1 MPMAEVAV
9 RWSLRLSRPALAC
22 VGVLALVPMAWAAM
36 PAIAQDP
43 AYHLFADQRSWLG
56 IPRAADVLSNLA
68 FVLVGLIGIARLAS
82 RRRTRFSAATEAG
95 LWCVALGFL
104 CTGAGSGWYHLNP
117 IDATLAW
124 DRLAMTLVF
133 AGMLGTAVA
142 QRIGPNAAR
151 VSLVVLVLLGIASIA
166 YWRLAGDLS
175 LYVTFHAGAVAAL
188 LALLLAARRDDDP
201 FPWWWII
208 GWYVLAKL
216 FEAADHGIWE
226 ATHGVIAGH
235 TLKHLAAAAAG
246 VAAFRPLRSRA
257 D

>member
-1 MPMAEVAV
+1 VAAS
-9 RWSLRLSRPALAC
+9 RIRRSIRLSRPALAC
-22 VGVLALVPMAWAAM
+22 VGVLALVPMAWAAI

-68 FVLVGLIGIARLAS
+68 FVLMGLIGIARLAS
-82 RRRTRFSAATEAG
+82 HRRTRFSAATEAG
-95 LWCVALGFL
+95 LWCVALGFIA
-104 CTGAGSGWYHLNP
+104 TGAGSAWYHLNP
-117 IDATLAW
+117 VNATLAW

-133 AGMLGTAVA
+133 AGVLGTAIA

-151 VSLVVLVLLGIASIA
+151 ASLVVLVLLGIASIA

-175 LYVTFHAGAVAAL
+175 LYAAL
-188 LALLLAARRDDDP
+188 QGGGIAALIALPLATRRGDDP

-208 GWYVLAKL
+208 AGYTLAKL
-216 FEAADHGIWE
+216 FEAADHTIWE
-226 ATHGVIAGH
+226 ATRGALAGH
-235 TLKHLAAAAAG
+235 TLKHIAAAAAG
-246 VAAFRPLRSRA
+246 AAAFRPLRSRA